1 MRPEKRLTVSGL
13 LGSMTL
19 LCAGLAW
26 AGEASPPKTS
36 QPTSADKLGVE
47 QQAIADNFQHLQDV
61 LLRMAELSEKTDP
74 SRAVLLRKAVRQS
87 EERLIG
93 VQFDKLV
100 DLLAKD
106 RLSRAIENQ
115 DNLQQDLRVLLELLL
130 SENRARRLESEK
142 ARIAEYLKRL
152 NRIIKQQKGIQGR
165 TAGGGEPGPLSNEQE
180 KLANNPGELAK
191 DVQEDDQQDDEAA
204 AGSTEEGTPDS
215 NQEKPPEREPEEE
228 GDKPPKE
235 NGKGEP
241 NGKSPQP
248 AGGEESGQPQDSS
261 EGPSAE
267 KTQGQG
273 RPAAQGQEQNPA
285 QQRIE
290 AAESRMREAQQK
302 LEEAERQAAT
312 KAQEEAI
319 RELEEAKIELEE
331 ILRQF
336 REEEIERTLALLE
349 TRFRKMLGLQREVYE
364 GTLRLDKVPQ
374 PERTHNHEIES
385 SRLSRKETEIVLE
398 ASKALAL
405 LREDGTA
412 VAFPEAVEDVRQD
425 MDDVARRLDRTEVG
439 PMTQV
444 IEEEI
449 IAALEEMLKALEQAK
464 DDAEEGRE
472 PQPMQPGQPQD
483 QALVDLLAEIKM
495 IRAMQMRVN
504 RRTDRYSKLIDG
516 EEAEKPD
523 LVEALGKLAE
533 RQERIH
539 EITRNL
545 EMGRNR

>member
-1 MRPEKRLTVSGL
+1 MRPEKRLDVSGL
-13 LGSMTL
+13 LGSMAL

-26 AGEASPPKTS
+26 AGEASSPKTS
-36 QPTSADKLGVE
+36 EPSSADKLGFE

-61 LLRMAELSEKTDP
+61 LLRMAELREKTDP

-93 VQFDKLV
+93 VQFDTLV

-115 DNLQQDLRVLLELLL
+115 DTLQQDLRVLLELLL
-130 SENRARRLESEK
+130 SENRAQRLESEK
-142 ARIAEYLKRL
+142 ARIADYLKRL

-165 TAGGGEPGPLSNEQE
+165 TAGGGEPGPLSGEQE
-180 KLANNPGELAK
+180 KLADNTGELAR
-191 DVQEDDQQDDEAA
+191 DIEEDDQQDDEAA
-204 AGSTEEGTPDS
+204 GSAEESAP
-215 NQEKPPEREPEEE
+215 NAPQEKPSEREPEGQADE
-228 GDKPPKE
+228 PPKE

-241 NGKSPQP
+241 NGNPGRP
-248 AGGEESGQPQDSS
+248 AGGKEPGQPQD
-261 EGPSAE
+261 PSDNPSGE

-273 RPAAQGQEQNPA
+273 RPAAQDQEQNPA
-285 QQRIE
+285 RQRIE
-290 AAESRMREAQQK
+290 AAENRMREARQK
-302 LEEAERQAAT
+302 LEEAERQAAV
-312 KAQEEAI
+312 KEQEEAI
-319 RELEEAKIELEE
+319 RELEEAKTELEE

-336 REEEIERTLALLE
+336 REEEIDRTLALLG

-364 GTLRLDKVPQ
+364 GTLRLDKVPE

-385 SRLSRKETEIVLE
+385 SRLSRKESEIVLE
-398 ASKALAL
+398 ADKALAL
-405 LREDGTA
+405 LRGDGTA

-425 MDDVARRLDRTEVG
+425 MDDVAGRLDRTEVG
-439 PMTQV
+439 PMTQA

-449 IAALEEMLKALEQAK
+449 IAALEEMLKALEHAK

-472 PQPMQPGQPQD
+472 SRPMQPGEPQD

-504 RRTDRYSKLIDG
+504 RRTERYAKLIDG
-516 EEAEKPD
+516 EEAKKPG
-523 LVEALGKLAE
+523 LVEAMGKLAE
-533 RQERIH
+533 RQERIY
-539 EITRNL
+539 EITRDL